1 MLTCQLPVY
10 LSIQINE
17 FISAAAKITKINS
30 SITKLQRNIINHN
43 SSDLDRKKQK
53 LHFGGIDA
61 LLKIHK

>member
-43 SSDLDRKKQK
+43 SSDLDRKKTK
-53 LHFGGIDA
+53 VA
-61 LLKIHK
+61 LWGYRRSAKDT